1 MRDLMEISEA
11 YKFCPLCGVA
21 RQEFR
26 PSRPFRCHA
35 CGHTSFF
42 GPVSAV
48 GGVIVNES
56 GQVLLIQRARDP
68 GAGKLGMPGGFVD
81 AYETAEA
88 SLHREVFE
96 EVGITIEDLKF
107 LMNYPNCYKY
117 QGISC
122 PVLDLFYL
130 ARASQSQVVS
140 AAESEVSGW
149 MWTEITPQV
158 LERMAF
164 ESNRLALEQYLE
176 LGQS

>member
-1 MRDLMEISEA
+1 VFSCFRTRTRNRTRRVLAFSSTSTSTISLSTSTREA
-11 YKFCPLCGVA
+11 KTLWVNLSAERPKQYLP
-21 RQEFR
+21 RQNL
-26 PSRPFRCHA
+26 
-35 CGHTSFF
+35 GTSLL
-42 GPVSAV
+42 
-48 GGVIVNES
+48 
-56 GQVLLIQRARDP
+56 VLAIS
-68 GAGKLGMPGGFVD
+68 GKLGMPGGFVD

>member
-1 MRDLMEISEA
+1 
-11 YKFCPLCGVA
+11 
-21 RQEFR
+21 
-26 PSRPFRCHA
+26 
-35 CGHTSFF
+35 
-42 GPVSAV
+42 V

-56 GQVLLIQRARDP
+56 GQVLLIERARDP
-68 GAGKLGMPGGFVD
+68 GAGRLGMPGGFVD

-96 EVGITIEDLKF
+96 EVGIKIEDLKF
-107 LMNYPNCYKY
+107 LMNYPNCYMY
-117 QGISC
+117 HGISC

-130 ARASQSQVVS
+130 ARVCQAQVVS

-164 ESNRLALEQYLE
+164 ESNRVALEQYLRILRNLPPTLNCGTRSE
-176 LGQS
+176 GRGRIKD